1 MLVAIRQKN
10 IVIWKA
16 AQLFIPILHIMLNT
30 QQRRQED
37 LSKRAHETVARRA
50 MNPVCDEGQK
60 SRFIISTT
68 LVQYPTQSSQPIE
81 RINLPRRAIARL
93 LPNTLVSFFQ
103 LLRSNSQHMICQS
116 LRSSSVLFKFMRSVC
131 ELVDFE
137 F

>member
-16 AQLFIPILHIMLNT
+16 AQLF
-30 QQRRQED
+30 
-37 LSKRAHETVARRA
+37 
-50 MNPVCDEGQK
+50 
-60 SRFIISTT
+60 FIISTT